1 MHTIIIGIREYGYVL
16 LAKSQENLYLL
27 GQGNNPQEMKDY
39 QKRFPEL
46 SEQEIQKYFP
56 KYPKKFISQ
65 LKEIEKQKEEE
76 DLELWNSMTKNG
88 NSDLGIYCWSI
99 VTRMKQQSPIQ

>member
-65 LKEIEKQKEEE
+65 
-76 DLELWNSMTKNG
+76 WNSMTKNG